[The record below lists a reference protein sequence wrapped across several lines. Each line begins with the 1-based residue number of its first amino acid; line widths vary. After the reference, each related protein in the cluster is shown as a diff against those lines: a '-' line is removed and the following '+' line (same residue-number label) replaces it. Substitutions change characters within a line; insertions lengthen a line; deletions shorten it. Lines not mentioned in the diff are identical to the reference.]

1 MPGKEN
7 ETLNFNNFKKIGQCL
22 LSFMQI
28 LKQEQRRFKHAHQ
41 NKINHIQKHIRNA
54 QIVGMFIK
62 LFVFMM
68 RNLTNLCRRKCC
80 LQVYGKDD

>member
-7 ETLNFNNFKKIGQCL
+7 ETLNSNYFKKIGQCL

-41 NKINHIQKHIRNA
+41 NKINHIQKHIRNT

-62 LFVFMM
+62 LFAVMM
-68 RNLTNLCRRKCC
+68 RNLTNLCKRKCC